1 MTEDYR
7 NLPEYMALDTAL
19 DHLARLR
26 DDLEQKQA
34 VLDALRAELMPY
46 EKAVRDAK
54 EAERVAYDMAVQ
66 AVLAIKDAHGDLTP
80 IPGEVTIA
88 RVQKATYDKQA
99 LAQWALEHGRLDL
112 LKIEVREAE
121 VASQLRDGEAIEG
134 ATLVEEFRPRIAQK
148 LGHRV
153 LVSEEK

>member
-7 NLPEYMALDTAL
+7 NLPEYMALDAAL
-19 DHLARLR
+19 NHLARLR

-34 VLDALRAELMPY
+34 VLDALKAELMPY
-46 EKAVRDAK
+46 EKAVKDAR
-54 EAERVAYDMAVQ
+54 EAERAAYDMAVQ
-66 AVLAIKDAHGDLTP
+66 AALAIKDAHGDLTP

-88 RVQKATYDKQA
+88 RVQKVTYDKQA
-99 LAQWALEHGRLDL
+99 LAQWALKHRRLDL

-121 VASQLRDGEAIEG
+121 VASCLRNGESIEG
-134 ATLVEEFRPRIAQK
+134 AALVEEFCPRIAQK

-153 LVSEEK
+153 WVSEEK